1 MTTMATKF
9 PDTQAVPEGSTR
21 KYTAQL
27 LDLDGVALQSGQVS
41 SILFSLRDARSGSVI
56 NSRHRVQV
64 RNANGG
70 TLSTAGV
77 FGMIFNEADT
87 VAVGSA
93 KMQLRRVL
101 FEVTFTYGTENH
113 EVFFYVENLSNL
125 PPALTLVGQ
134 PNGEANRISDGNPLV
149 SLV

>member
-21 KYTAQL
+21 KYTTQL
-27 LDLDGVALQSGQVS
+27 LDLDGNALQSGQVS
-41 SILFSLRDARSGSVI
+41 SIKFSLRDARSGNVI
-56 NSRHRVQV
+56 NSRHRVEV

-70 TLSTAGV
+70 TLSSAGV
-77 FGMIFNEADT
+77 FAMVLNEADT
-87 VAVGSA
+87 VAVGTA
-93 KMQLRRVL
+93 KMQLRRIL

-113 EVFFYVENLSNL
+113 EVFFYVENLANL

-134 PNGEANRISDGNPLV
+134 PNGETVRMANGPPAGGLV
-149 SLV
+149 